1 MKNSGLDSSDDIEKI
16 VRNILVASKAWDK
29 LPTPVD
35 KITEFAELQIEM
47 GIDLSTVEPDFIT
60 SNFQFVKRALAKT
73 LGILDRRKKTI
84 YLDHSQIVPRKNFI
98 KLHEVG
104 HKACSW
110 QSALGFIDD
119 DKTIDPDINDKFE
132 REASF
137 FASGALFQLERFDD
151 EVAKLPLEIC
161 SPLVLAKKFGGSNH
175 AAIRRYVER
184 SKKRLAL
191 IVLHKPEKNG
201 EFSAKIRNYF
211 QSEKFTA
218 DFGEISWANEKC
230 GLELPFIQDIK
241 RGKRLHKDGQI
252 ALKIGSG
259 EFVTFAYHYFNSSH
273 NSFVLLLP
281 LGETIKSRTV
291 IVPR

>member
-1 MKNSGLDSSDDIEKI
+1 MKNGDLDSSDDIEKI
-16 VRNILVASKAWDK
+16 ARNILVASKAWGK

-35 KITEFAELQIEM
+35 TITQFAELQIEM
-47 GIDLSTVEPDFIT
+47 GINLSEVEPDFIT
-60 SNFQFVKRALAKT
+60 AKFQFVKRALAKT

-84 YLDHSQIVPRKNFI
+84 YLDHSQIEPRKNFI

-119 DKTIDPDINDKFE
+119 EKTLDPDINDKFE

-137 FASGALFQLERFDD
+137 FASSALFQLERFDD
-151 EVAKLPLEIC
+151 EAVQLPLEIH

-175 AAIRRYVER
+175 AAIRRYVEH
-184 SKKRLAL
+184 SSKRLAL
-191 IVLHKPEKNG
+191 IVLHKPERNG

-211 QSEKFTA
+211 QSAKFTA
-218 DFGEISWANEKC
+218 DFGEISWPNKTC
-230 GLELPFIQDIK
+230 GLEWSFIQDLK
-241 RGKRLHKDGQI
+241 RGKRLHKNGQI
-252 ALKIGSG
+252 ALKIGAG
-259 EFVTFAYHYFNSSH
+259 EFVTFAYHFFNSSH

-281 LGETIKSRTV
+281 IGEMIKSRTV